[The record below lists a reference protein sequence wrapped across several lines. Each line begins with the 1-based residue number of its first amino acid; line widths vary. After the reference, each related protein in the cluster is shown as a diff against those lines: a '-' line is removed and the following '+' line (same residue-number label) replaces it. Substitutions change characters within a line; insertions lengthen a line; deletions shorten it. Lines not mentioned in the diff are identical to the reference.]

1 MQFVYSRHQLDP
13 KERRIER
20 FFETLPGALSWSIIV
35 GMTVLSVTNHLL
47 ASAIMVAFV
56 LFWVFRLLY
65 MNIFLVI
72 SYMRLHIEKGT
83 DWMGLIGKIGLP
95 PESLAGVDPFRR
107 RQIES
112 LWRADQH
119 PPKPE
124 DLYHLVILPVV
135 REGRNIL
142 EPGVKSLVDGAYPSQ
157 RVLVVIALEAR
168 AAAPVKQDVYAIQ
181 KHYAASFLD
190 FLVVEHPGDIPG
202 EAMVKGAN
210 ATWAAKHAAKYL
222 QDKGI
227 AEERVIVSCF
237 DADTVAHKEYL
248 GCLTYYFMIT
258 PSRLRVSY
266 QPIPVYY
273 NNLWD
278 VPSFARILDIGASF
292 FQLVEATNT
301 EKLVTFSSHSMSF
314 KALVEVGYWPVDMIS
329 DDSAIFWKSF
339 IHYDGDYK
347 VVPIYTTVSMDIA
360 SGRSFGNTFVNI
372 YKQKRR
378 WAWGVENLP
387 VVLRAFLRS
396 KKISV
401 YKKLMF
407 ASRLF
412 DLFVSWATWSYLL
425 TVITWLPMLFAGREF
440 SSTTMYYMAPRIKDV
455 IFGLSLIGLVI
466 CIAISFALLSTS
478 TIRQRR
484 SHMVLHVFDWLAIP
498 FVVLLLSSVPALDAQ
513 TRLMLGKDIQ
523 FRVTEKHRN
532 KA

>member
-227 AEERVIVSCF
+227 AEERVIVS
-237 DADTVAHKEYL
+237 
-248 GCLTYYFMIT
+248 
-258 PSRLRVSY
+258 
-266 QPIPVYY
+266 
-273 NNLWD
+273 
-278 VPSFARILDIGASF
+278 
-292 FQLVEATNT
+292 
-301 EKLVTFSSHSMSF
+301 
-314 KALVEVGYWPVDMIS
+314 
-329 DDSAIFWKSF
+329 
-339 IHYDGDYK
+339 
-347 VVPIYTTVSMDIA
+347 
-360 SGRSFGNTFVNI
+360 
-372 YKQKRR
+372 
-378 WAWGVENLP
+378 
-387 VVLRAFLRS
+387 
-396 KKISV
+396 
-401 YKKLMF
+401 
-407 ASRLF
+407 
-412 DLFVSWATWSYLL
+412 
-425 TVITWLPMLFAGREF
+425 
-440 SSTTMYYMAPRIKDV
+440 
-455 IFGLSLIGLVI
+455 
-466 CIAISFALLSTS
+466 
-478 TIRQRR
+478 
-484 SHMVLHVFDWLAIP
+484 
-498 FVVLLLSSVPALDAQ
+498 
-513 TRLMLGKDIQ
+513 
-523 FRVTEKHRN
+523 
-532 KA
+532 